1 MTASNPAARER
12 FHLPLVVLKMSAI
25 MELGLPPNAMMSLTT
40 SVIIGPLSAALTGV
54 ISYSATSVFGL
65 VEVMLETANWGQL
78 SFEVTLTITH
88 SD

>member
-1 MTASNPAARER
+1 MTASNPAAREGL
-12 FHLPLVVLKMSAI
+12 HLPSVVLKMSAI
-25 MELGLPPNAMMSLTT
+25 MELDFPSSAMMSLTA
-40 SVIIGPLSAALTGV
+40 SVIIGPLSAALTGA
-54 ISYSATSVFGL
+54 ISYSATSVLGL